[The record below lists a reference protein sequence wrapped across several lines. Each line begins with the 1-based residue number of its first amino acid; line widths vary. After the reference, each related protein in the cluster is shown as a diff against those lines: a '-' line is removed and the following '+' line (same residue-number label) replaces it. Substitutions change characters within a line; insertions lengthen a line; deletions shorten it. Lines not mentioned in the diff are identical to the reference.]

1 VNCQA
6 EAQYAFRM
14 NKKIIPLI
22 MQPGYETVQ
31 GWLGIIL
38 GDKIYVNFEEFDF
51 DVCIQKILHEI
62 KNSSK
67 SNSASSNNQ
76 VYPQIIVN
84 NSTMSNS
91 KTIKIENWSEEQV
104 KDWFM
109 EKNLNMKIF
118 DAFAPLNGDLLFQIY
133 EMKKCSPEFYYQSLN
148 RIVDDMRSILNF
160 SLNINKLFS
169 DL

>member
-1 VNCQA
+1 
-6 EAQYAFRM
+6 
-14 NKKIIPLI
+14 

-62 KNSSK
+62 EISSK
-67 SNSASSNNQ
+67 SNPGLSNNQ
-76 VYPQIIVN
+76 VNPQTIVN
-84 NSTMSNS
+84 KSISSKS
-91 KTIKIENWSEEQV
+91 KTNKIENWSEEQV
-104 KDWFM
+104 KDWFI

-118 DAFAPLNGDLLFQIY
+118 DAFAPINGDLLFQLY
-133 EMKKCSPEFYYQSLN
+133 EMKNCSPEFYYQSLN
-148 RIVDDMRSILNF
+148 RIVGDMRSILNF